1 MKYVNDNTAK
11 TTRPTVTCVAA
22 VLLVTVL
29 PSLAAADATGDVQNV
44 LESPSRAVLSA
55 EARGRVTIYD
65 GLKDETVER
74 ALDR

>member
-22 VLLVTVL
+22 VLLVPVL
-29 PSLAAADATGDVQNV
+29 PSLAAADATGGVQNV